1 VPRATSKTQQK
12 EPVPISRIERK
23 KQERT
28 KKLIR
33 AAAEVFSEKGYDKTS
48 LGDVAERLDMR
59 APSLYHYV
67 QTKDDLFIRC
77 ADEMLNENFAQ
88 LEEARDSQGSP
99 IERLER
105 MLQVRILG
113 QFGEFYPNHV
123 PLFISVTSTEPS
135 LMAYIKSKRKQH
147 VKYFWELAYEAAAV
161 GELKGKKWELGLRLA
176 AGLLGSLHHRY
187 DPKNKLQPE
196 KMAAEIA
203 ASLMTPITD

>member
-12 EPVPISRIERK
+12 EPVPISRTERK

-33 AAAEVFSEKGYDKTS
+33 AAAEVFAEKGYDKTS
-48 LGDVAERLDMR
+48 LGDIADRLDMR

-77 ADEMLNENFAQ
+77 ADEMLRANFAQ

-105 MLQVRILG
+105 MLYVQILG
-113 QFGEFYPNHV
+113 QLGEFYPNHV

-135 LMAYIKSKRKQH
+135 LMAYIKRKRKEH
-147 VKYFWELAYEAAAV
+147 VKYFWDLAKEAVAA
-161 GELKGKKWELGLRLA
+161 GEIKGEKWQLGLRLA
-176 AGLLGSLHHRY
+176 AGSLGSLHHWY
-187 DPKNKLQPE
+187 DPKGKVQPE
-196 KMAAEIA
+196 EMAAEIA
-203 ASLMTPITD
+203 ASLMTLLTD